1 MKDLKGQKFGK
12 LTALEP
18 VGKNKKRCVLWRCIC
33 ECGNESVVASDAL
46 SSGRIKSCG
55 CLRLE
60 NLRRAFKENGG
71 HCQHGM
77 HGTRLYSSWRGML
90 NRCQNTSDPEKF
102 QTYGGRGISV
112 CQEWHEFEP
121 FRKWALQNGY
131 AAELTLDRI
140 DVNGDYCPENCRWA
154 TPKQQARNRRDNV
167 TYQGRCLA
175 EWAEEVGIGYQTLRK
190 RIEAGWTWERALSTP
205 VRR

>member
-1 MKDLKGQKFGK
+1 MKDLNGKKFGR

-18 VGKNKKRCVLWRCIC
+18 VGKNQKRSVLWRCIC

-46 SSGRIKSCG
+46 SCGRIQSCG

-60 NLRRAFKENGG
+60 NLRKESGG
-71 HCQHGM
+71 HARHGM
-77 HGTRLYSSWRGML
+77 HDTRLYSSWRAML
-90 NRCQNTSDPEKF
+90 NRCQNKCDEEKF
-102 QTYGGRGISV
+102 RAYGGRGISV
-112 CQEWHEFEP
+112 CPEWREFEQ
-121 FRKWALQNGY
+121 FKEWALANGY
-131 AAELTLDRI
+131 SDQLSLDRL
-140 DVNGDYCPENCRWA
+140 DVNGNYCPENCRWA

-167 TYQGRCLA
+167 TYQGKCLA

-190 RIEAGWTWERALSTP
+190 RIDAGWTWERALSTP